1 MNALLATAA
10 LLSAFNLQVSGGESD
25 KPPAVVVAGARAV
38 TTRDANGRIER
49 LTSIP
54 SSSAFAR
61 YDRPRATCTFTAP
74 PNGFTL
80 TNGITVPAGTQVTGA
95 YRFVEFRAPTVV
107 TPPSAG
113 DALVLTP
120 DALGKGVRTFSV
132 LCDSRFLRYV
142 QVPITDSLLDPRT
155 QITRLRNG
163 LQLIRPVVAP
173 DPVVAS
179 VGGLV
184 TRYPAWLSIRPEAWV
199 PQRSNTTSY
208 RGTLMVLLTTPKR
221 LEFVVDFVP
230 NRDKPSPSFK
240 GIVTCV
246 PTVSPIAA
254 EGSLPARPALPD
266 TAEPGVTGPCTWTP
280 PGPGTVTITARTI
293 HGVTFWADGIAV
305 PEADYVFESL
315 PSTFTVGELVA
326 VNTPP

>member
-1 MNALLATAA
+1 MKKRVVIAGLGDTGLLVAMGLAADHDVIGITPRPAL
-10 LLSAFNLQVSGGESD
+10 VSGQEVGLRVARPNDWRQSYLIGFERYRSLRD
-25 KPPAVVVAGARAV
+25 ARVVHGLVERVELTSQQVVVRHA
-38 TTRDANGRIER
+38 DASLE
-49 LTSIP
+49 
-54 SSSAFAR
+54 
-61 YDRPRATCTFTAP
+61 
-74 PNGFTL
+74 TL
-80 TNGITVPAGTQVTGA
+80 S
-95 YRFVEFRAPTVV
+95 Y
-107 TPPSAG
+107 

-315 PSTFTVGELVA
+315 PATFTVGELVA